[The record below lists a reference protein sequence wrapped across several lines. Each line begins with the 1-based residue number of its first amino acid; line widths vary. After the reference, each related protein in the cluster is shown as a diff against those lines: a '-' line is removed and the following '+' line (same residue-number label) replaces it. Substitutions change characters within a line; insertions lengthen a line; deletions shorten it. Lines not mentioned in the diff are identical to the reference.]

1 MDNIYKQAAIRN
13 LTFLTNKGPLTVSDL
28 FQLPLTSSTGKVN
41 LNDLARS
48 AYQEVNQ
55 NQEPDFVGTGKTVN
69 SDAEL
74 SLDILKDVIATLKE
88 QREAGV
94 MAEQK
99 KAARQKIMALIEQK
113 KDESLGAK
121 SLEELQS
128 LLDAM

>member
-13 LTFLTNKGPLTVSDL
+13 LAFLTNKGPLTVSDL

-48 AYQEVNQ
+48 AYQEANQ
-55 NQEPDFVGTGKTVN
+55 NQEPDFVGTERVAN

-74 SLDILKDVIATLKE
+74 SLEILKDVIATLKE
-88 QREAGV
+88 QRNANAI
-94 MAEQK
+94 AEQK

-113 KDESLGAK
+113 QDESLGAK

-128 LLDAM
+128 LLESM